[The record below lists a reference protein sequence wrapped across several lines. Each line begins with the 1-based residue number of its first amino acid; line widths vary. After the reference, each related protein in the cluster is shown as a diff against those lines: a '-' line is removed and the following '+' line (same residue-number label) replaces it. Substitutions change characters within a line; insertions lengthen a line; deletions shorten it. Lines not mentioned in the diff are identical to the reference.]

1 MPLTASVLDYIEQCH
16 APGATLITTRR
27 RHSHRMRVVRH
38 GINGYFM
45 SMVRSQSYANRMAVI
60 RSRIGGDRVTV
71 RTCNVGVLGPIYRS
85 TTPKVT
91 TIQISQTHRKAV
103 PVIAINGGST
113 TMRVTACFTNGSLMP
128 VPTCC
133 CSTCLMVVPTRC

>member
-1 MPLTASVLDYIEQCH
+1 
-16 APGATLITTRR
+16 
-27 RHSHRMRVVRH
+27 MRVVRH

-60 RSRIGGDRVTV
+60 RSRGSSDRMTV

-103 PVIAINGGST
+103 PVIAINGGPT